1 MSKRVHDIFVI
12 VINFLLNDWG
22 AKHVTIGLFE
32 LTYTSGASM
41 ALKLQQFLDM
51 FSLIEKLLLM
61 WNMKGPICKLMQML
75 WIQLYHVIY

>member
-1 MSKRVHDIFVI
+1 MVTNVKLSLPNCMLTTFTFDLWMSKRVHDIFAI
-12 VINFLLNDWG
+12 VINFLLNDWK

-61 WNMKGPICKLMQML
+61 
-75 WIQLYHVIY
+75 